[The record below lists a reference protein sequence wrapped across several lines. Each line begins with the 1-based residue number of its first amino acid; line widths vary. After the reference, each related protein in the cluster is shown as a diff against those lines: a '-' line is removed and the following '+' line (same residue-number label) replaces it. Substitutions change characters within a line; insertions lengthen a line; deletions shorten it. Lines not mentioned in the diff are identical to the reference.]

1 MTSSNPTDIAS
12 KLLQHHLSHTS
23 ISKDESGV
31 PRAFPNSSTQPSL
44 SLSTSTTQT
53 PREPLNFASFVSLF
67 PSTDTSSCAPIFR
80 LGSALFDP
88 VDLRLGH
95 SRYASIT
102 PDVRNRVN
110 LLRRKAAL
118 SKWLE
123 DVVKPAVDG
132 DLRIEASGANG
143 IHLSPAI
150 R

>member
-1 MTSSNPTDIAS
+1 MMSSNFTDIAS

-31 PRAFPNSSTQPSL
+31 PRAYPNTPMQPPL
-44 SLSTSTTQT
+44 SLSTSTTQA

-95 SRYASIT
+95 SRSTFIT

-132 DLRIEASGANG
+132 DLRIEASSGANG
-143 IHLSPAI
+143 IHVSGS
-150 R
+150 